1 MRTWM
6 TIAAAG
12 ILAVASQSSAQS
24 ADLTALSGMGSYSGI
39 RDLAEAFSKATG
51 HKVNAVFE
59 TNLNTK
65 LNTNAPADVVAAG
78 PEQMK
83 DLVNAGKIMPGTDTP
98 FTVAPLGIAVK
109 TGAPKPNISTPDA
122 FKAALLA
129 AKSVGYSR
137 GCSGTN
143 AADIIGKLGIADQLK
158 AKTKLTGGG
167 PVAEY
172 VAKGDIE
179 VGIQQNNVLINVPGS
194 EFVAAIPASIDK
206 PCPFSVGVLKVSTNE
221 IVARSFITYA
231 VSPQA
236 AAVLRKSMLEPA
248 TH

>member
-122 FKAALLA
+122 
-129 AKSVGYSR
+129 
-137 GCSGTN
+137 
-143 AADIIGKLGIADQLK
+143 
-158 AKTKLTGGG
+158 
-167 PVAEY
+167 
-172 VAKGDIE
+172 
-179 VGIQQNNVLINVPGS
+179 
-194 EFVAAIPASIDK
+194 
-206 PCPFSVGVLKVSTNE
+206 
-221 IVARSFITYA
+221 
-231 VSPQA
+231 
-236 AAVLRKSMLEPA
+236 
-248 TH
+248 